1 MKKVL
6 LFIAITLPLLFTS
19 CSSEKIENNP
29 LLGTWEKMT
38 DGDYEEIRFYHDLTV
53 VRSVVDK
60 DSKAI
65 TETRGDYVLKE
76 DAIIVLKWTSERKK
90 NPVTD
95 KWSEPENKKNSIT
108 YSYTLN
114 KSNLL
119 YLTYKDMNGNLVKD
133 TYTKK

>member
-60 DSKAI
+60 DSK
-65 TETRGDYVLKE
+65 L
-76 DAIIVLKWTSERKK
+76 S
-90 NPVTD
+90 P
-95 KWSEPENKKNSIT
+95 NSW
-108 YSYTLN
+108 
-114 KSNLL
+114 
-119 YLTYKDMNGNLVKD
+119 
-133 TYTKK
+133 

>member
-29 LLGTWEKMT
+29 LLGIWEKMT

-114 KSNLL
+114 KSNFL
-119 YLTYKDMNGNLVKD
+119 YLTYRDMNGNLVKD

>member
-90 NPVTD
+90 KDETD
-95 KWSEPENKKNSIT
+95 NETSVPFIRDKVFGHHAELRLGFGLMYKGRRGSEP
-108 YSYTLN
+108 
-114 KSNLL
+114 SNA
-119 YLTYKDMNGNLVKD
+119 KRGRE
-133 TYTKK
+133 